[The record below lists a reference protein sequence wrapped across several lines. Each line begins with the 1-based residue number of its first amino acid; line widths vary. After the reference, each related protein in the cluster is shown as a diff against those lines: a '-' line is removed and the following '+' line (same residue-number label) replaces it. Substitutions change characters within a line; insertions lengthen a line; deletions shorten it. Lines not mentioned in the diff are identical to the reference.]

1 MPIIEDDIHSI
12 ILCPL
17 YKVPWDQCLQESSWK
32 AILQQGSSIIEN
44 SYSKKRKEKEVL
56 LFAPVMIIL

>member
-1 MPIIEDDIHSI
+1 MIFIQSFFVPYIKSHGINA
-12 ILCPL
+12 L
-17 YKVPWDQCLQESSWK
+17 YKWLQESSWK